1 MQSTGVCVCVCVSE
15 LAGVRFGYGRARSRG
30 SRTFVVRNG
39 EREGWEAGLVR
50 WMDGLMDG
58 RQMAG

>member
-1 MQSTGVCVCVCVSE
+1 MQPMGVCVCVCRSWPEFDLGTGGQGAV
-15 LAGVRFGYGRARSRG
+15 VRGRL
-30 SRTFVVRNG
+30 FVRNG